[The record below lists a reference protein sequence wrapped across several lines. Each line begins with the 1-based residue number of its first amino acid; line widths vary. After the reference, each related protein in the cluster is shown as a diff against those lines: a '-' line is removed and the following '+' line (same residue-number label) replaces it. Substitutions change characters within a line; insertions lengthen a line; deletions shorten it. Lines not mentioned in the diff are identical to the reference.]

1 MLLFLMVLMKW
12 QEQFE
17 GHSSRNKVL
26 AVHKW
31 SSKQPQE
38 GQLEDGGG
46 KAEARSDCLS
56 PENGTNFQCSYA
68 SWALGRHQ
76 RIQLNGI

>member
-17 GHSSRNKVL
+17 GRSSRNEVL

-31 SSKQPQE
+31 SSRLLQE

-76 RIQLNGI
+76 GIQLNGI

>member
-17 GHSSRNKVL
+17 GRGSRNKVL

-31 SSKQPQE
+31 SSKRPRE

-56 PENGTNFQCSYA
+56 PENGTNFQRSYA
-68 SWALGRHQ
+68 SWAPGRHQ
-76 RIQLNGI
+76 GIQLNGI